1 MDAAAYA
8 SVAAAEAQANAGAD
22 AKAMAWNGGER
33 ASDVMLEDV
42 EAPTDM
48 QGTKGLE
55 FDPFFTE
62 TAELDLGEDG
72 EKHGQTSFT
81 ERRRVD
87 LRWRHLSFDVGV
99 KHKKLGKT
107 DDSNRKAILR
117 GISGE
122 VRAGTMLAIMG
133 SSGAGKTTLLNML
146 AGRLT
151 SSKDYEVSG
160 EILVNGAKRNPS
172 TFKRQSAYV
181 EQEDKIFAEVT
192 VYEQLKFAADLRLP
206 KKMPSD
212 VKEQRVLST
221 IQELGLMKVKDSYVG
236 GEQVRGVSGGEK
248 KRVNVGTELV
258 TDPSLLFLDE
268 PTSGLDSFNALNVM
282 YTLRKLASNGRTI
295 VTTIHQPRSNIF
307 SMFDYFCLLA
317 EGQVMFFG
325 PAQDAVEYFAR
336 LHFRCPER
344 FNPADYFVDLVS
356 VDPRNPQAE
365 GKSRARI
372 EYFAEEFEETKK
384 TIDAEFSKVD
394 STVQQEHQSKY
405 ASNWFHEYSKLT
417 GRVWKLNTREKI
429 ANTAR
434 FGQTI
439 FFSVLLGLIWL
450 NNGRID
456 WGNPVVASQEAFN
469 IGGIVFFISIN
480 QAFAGVFNVLF
491 VYPLER
497 SVVLKERASGTY
509 RVSAY
514 VLARMTAD
522 FPRTLL
528 QVLLFVVIIY
538 FMVGFR
544 SEAGPFF
551 VMLYV
556 VFMTQNIA
564 EGLTFCI
571 STVLPDP
578 QAASAIV
585 PVFIILSMLF
595 GGFLINPDAIYDW
608 ISWIRWVSFIN
619 YAFQTLIINQFGCGP
634 ECGEALLTD
643 PFTVEISLATGC
655 LALLGFYVFFRVLWY
670 TILRL
675 TGPKLASEL

>member
-1 MDAAAYA
+1 MLRDTVKVSRRWNCRMEGAHIIEVQGLGDAVQPSGTDLGAPGK
-8 SVAAAEAQANAGAD
+8 VAKSGSSESDQSQWFGTQAPQKAGIDFDPYFTEHDDIEAQRHD
-22 AKAMAWNGGER
+22 E
-33 ASDVMLEDV
+33 
-42 EAPTDM
+42 
-48 QGTKGLE
+48 
-55 FDPFFTE
+55 
-62 TAELDLGEDG
+62 
-72 EKHGQTSFT
+72 TSFT

-87 LRWRHLSFDVGV
+87 LHWKDLRFDVGI
-99 KHKKLGKT
+99 KRKLGGKV
-107 DDSNRKAILR
+107 DDSNRKTILR

-133 SSGAGKTTLLNML
+133 SSGAGKTTLLNLL

-317 EGQVMFFG
+317 EGQ
-325 PAQDAVEYFAR
+325 
-336 LHFRCPER
+336 
-344 FNPADYFVDLVS
+344 
-356 VDPRNPQAE
+356 AE

-384 TIDAEFSKVD
+384 TIDADFSKVE
-394 STVQQEHQSKY
+394 STVSSDTAKSKF
-405 ASNWFHEYSKLT
+405 ASSWTYEFGKVLKRQWQLT
-417 GRVWKLNTREKI
+417 TRERV

-434 FGQTI
+434 IGQTV
-439 FFSVLLGLIWL
+439 FFAILLGLIWL
-450 NNGRID
+450 NNGRVD
-456 WGNPVVASQEAFN
+456 WSDPDVASSQAFN
-469 IGGIVFFISIN
+469 IGGVIFFTVVN
-480 QAFAGVFNVLF
+480 QAFSGIFNVLF

-497 SVVLKERASGTY
+497 NVVLKERASGTY
-509 RVSAY
+509 RVSTY
-514 VLARMTAD
+514 TFARMVAD
-522 FPRTLL
+522 LPRSLF
-528 QVLLFVVIIY
+528 QDIFFVSVLY
-538 FMVGFR
+538 WMVGLR
-544 SEAGPFF
+544 ADVGAFF
-551 VMLYV
+551 LMCYIVLMVAMITEGFTFALMT
-556 VFMTQNIA
+556 VF
-564 EGLTFCI
+564 
-571 STVLPDP
+571 PDP
-578 QAASAIV
+578 QAAAALA
-585 PVFIILSMLF
+585 PVYVILSMLF
-595 GGFLINPDAIYDW
+595 GGFLIDVESIPAAVA
-608 ISWIRWVSFIN
+608 WIRWVSFVN
-619 YAFQTLIINQFGCGP
+619 YAFGAAMQNQFGCGP
-634 ECGEALLTD
+634 ECGEQILSS
-643 PFTVEISLATGC
+643 PFQVEISLTAGC
-655 LALLGFYVFFRVLWY
+655 LALLGFNVFFRVLWY
-670 TILRL
+670 VILRVN
-675 TGPKLASEL
+675 GPKLAKAL